1 MYAKPWTPEEDATL
15 LRLQLEG
22 FSAAEIGRT
31 MHKTRNAIIGRLHR
45 LRDKGMGLPKQSPR
59 KSTAPRPETKPR
71 KPSPPRLL
79 RAVQV
84 DKAEELRAK
93 AENVG
98 PGVHLAHPVSR
109 EPWRVPK
116 AEAFKPLPGTE
127 PIPLIGRPAFTCA
140 WVVEGEGAEA
150 LCCGQRVSVGAYCAS
165 HRALA
170 YLPTAKL
177 NPRDLRRFAA

>member
-1 MYAKPWTPEEDATL
+1 MYAPPWTPEDDATL

-45 LRDKGMGLPKQSPR
+45 LRDKGIGLPKQSPR
-59 KSTAPRPETKPR
+59 KKS
-71 KPSPPRLL
+71 
-79 RAVQV
+79 
-84 DKAEELRAK
+84 EELRAK

-98 PGVHLAHPVSR
+98 PGIRLAHPVSR

-150 LCCGQRVSVGAYCAS
+150 LCCGQRVSVGAYCPS

>member
-1 MYAKPWTPEEDATL
+1 MYAPPWTPEDDATL

-45 LRDKGMGLPKQSPR
+45 LRDKGIGLPKQSPR
-59 KSTAPRPETKPR
+59 KS
-71 KPSPPRLL
+71 
-79 RAVQV
+79 
-84 DKAEELRAK
+84 EELRAK

-98 PGVHLAHPVSR
+98 PGIRLAHPVSR

-140 WVVEGEGAEA
+140 WVVEGEGADA
-150 LCCGQRVSVGAYCAS
+150 LCCGQRVSAGAYCAS